1 MKINKIHIPPIK
13 IQGIKTKLVFWIKEN
28 ISLSE
33 ETRWIEPFL
42 GSGVVGF
49 NLAPQNAIFADI
61 NPHIINFYKQLKEE
75 KINSF
80 IIKQFLIKEG
90 KTLSE
95 KGVEHYNYVR
105 KRFNDEK
112 NPLDFLFLNRSCF
125 NGMIRFN
132 KNLNFNVPFGHK
144 PERFS
149 KAYITKIINQVKFL
163 ETVFRKK
170 NWIFKIQTF
179 EDTIK
184 EARKDDFIYCDPP
197 YIGRHVDYYDSWD
210 KNDEKKLHEAL
221 IKSGAKFILSTWDNN
236 QYRKNEFL
244 NTIWKDCHKLNKE
257 HFYHIGAKEVN
268 RNPIIEALIMN
279 FKPRDNTVK
288 INVNKFNQINMF
300 DRFIGT
306 QIHNIQ

>member
-1 MKINKIHIPPIK
+1 MNINKIHIPPIK

-268 RNPIIEALIMN
+268 RNPMIEALIMN